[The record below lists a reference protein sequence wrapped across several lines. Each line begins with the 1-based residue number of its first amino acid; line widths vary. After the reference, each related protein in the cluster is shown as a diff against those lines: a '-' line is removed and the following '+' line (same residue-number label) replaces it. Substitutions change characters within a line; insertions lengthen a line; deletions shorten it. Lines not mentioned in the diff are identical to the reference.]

1 MTTGDILGLIF
12 SYVYAIS
19 LLLLAETLYRRKPKF
34 LAHLLFP
41 KEQSGRMDELKSAQ
55 PPQETTP
62 STKEADLYY
71 VLTRKIIHIG
81 AGMWIWAILLL
92 FDHWWL
98 AIIPTATFIL
108 FNALFLRFHI
118 FRAMDP
124 KEGATPG
131 TVYFAFSCTFL
142 LFIFHPGWEQ
152 GFPRGY
158 EYYAMAGIMAMTW
171 GDAFATII
179 GKRFGKH
186 SYTITGSGGLKRTF
200 EGSLAGFVFTF
211 IAVAITLAILSKLG
225 PPLILL
231 AALIM
236 ALLATLLEAISPWGT
251 DNLTVPLGVSLL
263 LFWLGF

>member
-1 MTTGDILGLIF
+1 
-12 SYVYAIS
+12 
-19 LLLLAETLYRRKPKF
+19 
-34 LAHLLFP
+34 
-41 KEQSGRMDELKSAQ
+41 
-55 PPQETTP
+55 
-62 STKEADLYY
+62 
-71 VLTRKIIHIG
+71 
-81 AGMWIWAILLL
+81 MWIWAILLL

-118 FRAMDP
+118 FSAMDP

-131 TVYFAFSCTFL
+131 TVYFAFSCTLL
-142 LFIFHPGWEQ
+142 LFIFHLGWEQ

-186 SYTITGSGGLKRTF
+186 SYAIPGGGGHKRTL
-200 EGSLAGFVFTF
+200 EGSLAGFVFSF
-211 IAVAITLAILSKLG
+211 VAVAITLAILSSLSL
-225 PPLILL
+225 PIILL
-231 AALIM
+231 AAFIM
-236 ALLATLLEAISPWGT
+236 ALVATLLEAISPWGT
-251 DNLTVPLGVSLL
+251 DNLTVPIGVSIL